1 MPRGTVPTPDY
12 QLNDLVGA
20 LWIKRGRMLI
30 EEQKL
35 RAEPCRHQ
43 QRERLPL
50 TSREEPIGFLR
61 RCSDLHNHS
70 NFRCAGKP
78 KINFTSR

>member
-43 QRERLPL
+43 PRERLPL
-50 TSREEPIGFLR
+50 TSREGTDWIFE
-61 RCSDLHNHS
+61 
-70 NFRCAGKP
+70 
-78 KINFTSR
+78 TV